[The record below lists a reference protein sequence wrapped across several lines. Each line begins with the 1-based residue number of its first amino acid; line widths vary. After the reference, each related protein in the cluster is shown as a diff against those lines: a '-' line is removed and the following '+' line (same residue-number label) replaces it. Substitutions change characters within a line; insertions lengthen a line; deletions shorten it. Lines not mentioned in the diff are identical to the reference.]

1 MKPFGDVATFCAT
14 PMKKTDKKEVI
25 MQNCQAGRSMLEMLG
40 VLSIIG
46 VLSIGGIA
54 GYSKMMT
61 QYKINTCMQQIN
73 IMSSKLSAIGS
84 QISSYGGLD
93 NASAIKFNAVP
104 AELISGT
111 SLINPFGG
119 AVTISA
125 APLLSGSSTD
135 TQAYTISYFNLPEE
149 ACLALASRNWN
160 SAKSSTLLGIGV
172 GANAGASIYQ
182 GCPGSTYVA
191 CAEGS
196 VSPLPMDISKARA
209 ACNCGSSCTIV
220 MKFF

>member
-111 SLINPFGG
+111 SSLTNPFGG

-125 APLLSGSSTD
+125 APLLSGSSD
-135 TQAYTISYFNLPEE
+135 DKQAYTIKYSNLPEE
-149 ACLALASRNWN
+149 ACLALASRDWN
-160 SAKSSTLLGIGV
+160 SSKSSTLLGVGV
-172 GANAGASIYQ
+172 GDNIGASIYQ
-182 GCPGSTYVA
+182 GCTGDA
-191 CAEGS
+191 D
-196 VSPLPMDISKARA
+196 VSCSGAMDISKARA